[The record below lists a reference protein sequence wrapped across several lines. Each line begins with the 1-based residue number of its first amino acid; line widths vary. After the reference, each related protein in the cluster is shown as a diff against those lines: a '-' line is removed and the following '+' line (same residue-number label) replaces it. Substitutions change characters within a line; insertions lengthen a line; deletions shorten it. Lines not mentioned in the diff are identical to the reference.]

1 MRQRLSGHTVLTFVL
16 FLMVTVRAFSQGTG
30 LTAFDLNEKAIS
42 FLWNNLDSAEQYAGF
57 AYEVSGRHSDER
69 AKAVNTLARIATIR
83 MDFTQAW
90 QLYSSVPEITNNL
103 LEVVGSEIGLMRI
116 CQRTSD
122 NVSFYEFRNNI
133 LLHLR
138 ALHEES
144 GALSQAQMERLLSLE
159 RSFRM
164 ESARY
169 WFELEQLGQAGLEIS
184 YVVPD
189 NLLRNDHDRYLT
201 YTYMRGL
208 GIGLDSYGLEDAVLQ
223 RLRSLDNCL
232 RGAVRYNNMMM
243 QAQSISAICS
253 LLLEYGTDNVLSG
266 VSDDMLARL
275 NASDVHPELLPTQ
288 LALKALQISA
298 SYGGQY
304 EIIECERLLA
314 SCYIE
319 RGLYDEA
326 LGALNVALDMLNDN
340 FHLNSAGK
348 GTFERLEL
356 YRTDDVIV
364 EEQWMAAMPHC
375 VLPECMASLR
385 EQMSLAYSGLDNK
398 AASDYNR
405 TVYLEIQKTIR
416 LDRRFEARTILLE
429 RSNRSLT
436 AMLYAV
442 AVAIVLLILFIVLFH
457 KRINAA
463 NSRYVEMMRKTVDLC
478 ESILRPAPA
487 DTDIVRW
494 LNGLASPALME
505 LTGAESI
512 TIDENAHIKAS
523 WNTRRVNRDSRTVLN
538 TVAPYIKAALRNAD
552 ELTGQADRLRQ
563 AEKQHYLYR
572 IHADNNKRENLA
584 RKTCCQ
590 IVAECL
596 PYIDRMRSEILHLA
610 DMPTDS
616 KQYSQSLQYV
626 RELAERI
633 NQYNDLLSQWIRI
646 RQGVVNLNVESFPVQ
661 NLFDIVNHSKRSFSQ
676 KGVELEVVA
685 TDAVVR
691 ADRVLTLFMINTLA
705 DNARKFTPAGGEVC
719 IEALQSDEYVEIAVS
734 DTGVGLSED
743 DVRRICE
750 EKVFDPDII
759 GQGRREGKG
768 SGFGLMNC
776 KGIIDKYRKSD
787 DLFKV
792 CRFDVES
799 VQGKGSRFS
808 FRLPKGVKRTLS
820 VLLMLA
826 AGLTS
831 RAQSGETLQPI
842 DASQDSLL
850 VVAYNYANQT
860 YLCNTD
866 GRFEEA
872 ILYADSAFNA
882 LNMDYLANGGSQE
895 MLLSV
900 IDTLVPA
907 ETYWL
912 EDGFATD
919 YETVLW
925 LRNEIAI
932 SALALRDWRVYRYN
946 DDAYLKLFKLYFGEW
961 KIEDDCRELQ
971 RTNSNLYIA
980 VIVFVLI
987 FLTVI
992 LVRYVVHSRHWL
1004 KFRSDLQQAVR
1015 VVDNISRVTA
1025 VNDLDDFDAE
1035 DVVTRLVVGIY
1046 QEMDHLTDMRSL
1058 MVILNDEGRIIK
1070 AKHSD
1075 GPVDE
1080 RLDDR
1085 VNACIVNGTEQS
1097 SSDGLCRALPL
1108 QLSLD
1113 GEERIIGA
1121 MGIRLEHE
1129 PDQTW
1134 DIIKGMIAGY
1144 MATALY
1150 SCVIRFESGFRDIEQ
1165 VKEESDRIRYEENRL
1180 HVSNLILD
1188 NCLSTLKHETVWYPN
1203 RIVRMVSDIEG
1214 TEKTDRTADQIKEM
1228 QELVDYYREIFGI
1241 LSQYALSQTSGQLL
1255 HRDVFAV
1262 SELTGHITA
1271 YLQKTAP
1278 KVGYRCNFSI
1288 EAQNLMVTADM
1299 VMIRYLLENLLD
1311 RGMAQGGDM
1320 KLSVNEDGA
1329 FVRFALHR
1337 SCAVPGN
1344 EVLDGLFTPLMNK
1357 DNMAYVICRQ
1367 IIREHDESFGHPGC
1381 RINAEAEQD
1390 GMVIWFTVPVAR
1402 K

>member
-1 MRQRLSGHTVLTFVL
+1 MMRRKVGHIIALCTLLIATSAAYA
-16 FLMVTVRAFSQGTG
+16 RSS
-30 LTAFDLNEKAIS
+30 TAFDLNEKAIS
-42 FLWNNLDSAEQYAGF
+42 YLWNNLDSAEQYARF
-57 AYEVSGRHSDER
+57 AYDVSGRHSDER

-90 QLYSSVPEITNNL
+90 DLYSSIPGITNNM
-103 LEVVGSEIGLMRI
+103 LEVVGSEIGLMRL

-122 NVSFYEFRNNI
+122 NVMFYQYRNNI

-138 ALHEES
+138 SLHEES
-144 GALSQAQMERLLSLE
+144 NALNQAQLERLLSLE

-169 WFELEQLGQAGLEIS
+169 WFELEQLGQAGREMS
-184 YVVPD
+184 YVVAD
-189 NLLRNDHDRYLT
+189 NLLRDDHDRYLT

-208 GIGLDSYGLEDAVLQ
+208 GIGSDYESLDEQVSQ

-232 RGAVRYNNMMM
+232 RSATRYNNIRM
-243 QAQSISAICS
+243 QALSISAMCS

-275 NASDVHPELLPTQ
+275 NASDVSPELLPTQ
-288 LALKALQISA
+288 LALKALQLSA

-326 LGALNVALDMLNDN
+326 VGVLTTALDMLNAS
-340 FHLNSAGK
+340 FRLNIAGQ
-348 GTFERLEL
+348 GEFEQLEP

-364 EEQWMAAMPHC
+364 EQQWMAAMPHA
-375 VLPECMASLR
+375 VVPECMASLR
-385 EQMSLAYSGLDNK
+385 EQMSLAYSGLNNK

-405 TVYLEIQKTIR
+405 TVYLELQKTIR
-416 LDRRFEARTILLE
+416 LDRRYEARTILLE
-429 RSNRSLT
+429 RSNRSLMG
-436 AMLYAV
+436 MLYAL
-442 AVAIVLLILFIVLFH
+442 AAAIVLLILFIVLFH

-463 NSRYVEMMRKTVDLC
+463 NNRYVEMMRKTVGLC
-478 ESILRPAPA
+478 ENILRPAPA
-487 DTDIVRW
+487 DADIIEW
-494 LNGLASPALME
+494 LNRTVALQLQE

-512 TIDENAHIKAS
+512 IIDENADIQADWSVK
-523 WNTRRVNRDSRTVLN
+523 RVSRDSRAVLS
-538 TVAPYIKAALRNAD
+538 TVAPYLKAALRNAD
-552 ELTGQADRLRQ
+552 ELVGQEDRLKQ

-572 IHADNNKRENLA
+572 MHADNNKRENLA

-590 IVAECL
+590 VVAECL
-596 PYIDRMRSEILHLA
+596 PYIDRMRSEIRHLA
-610 DMPTDS
+610 DMPAGST
-616 KQYSQSLQYV
+616 QYEQSLQYI

-646 RQGVVNLNVESFPVQ
+646 RQGVVNLNIESFAVKG
-661 NLFDIVNHSKRSFSQ
+661 LFDIVSHGSRSFNQ
-676 KGVELEVVA
+676 KGVELQVLP
-685 TDAVVR
+685 TDALVR

-705 DNARKFTPAGGEVC
+705 DNARKFTPAGGKVT
-719 IEALQSDEYVEIAVS
+719 IEAQQGDDYVEISVT
-734 DTGVGLSED
+734 DTGVGLSAE
-743 DVRRICE
+743 DVRSITE
-750 EKVFDPDII
+750 QKVFDPSQI
-759 GQGRREGKG
+759 GQAESQGKG

-776 KGIIDKYRKSD
+776 KGIIEKYRKD
-787 DLFKV
+787 YDLFKV

-799 VQGKGSRFS
+799 TPGKGSRFS
-808 FRLPKGVKRTLS
+808 FRLPKGIKRALS
-820 VLLMLA
+820 ILLILA
-826 AGLTS
+826 GGLTAN
-831 RAQSGETLQPI
+831 AQDDS
-842 DASQDSLL
+842 ARDSLL
-850 VVAYNYANQT
+850 VTAYNYANQT
-860 YLCNTD
+860 YLCNTE

-872 ILYADSAFNA
+872 LLYADSAFGA
-882 LNMDYLANGGSQE
+882 LNRDYLLGGGFDN

-925 LRNEIAI
+925 LRNEIAV
-932 SALALRDWRVYRYN
+932 SALALRDWTVYRYN

-961 KIEDDCRELQ
+961 KIEEDCRQLQ

-1015 VVDNISRVTA
+1015 VVDSISAVTA
-1025 VNDLDDFDAE
+1025 ATDMEHFNAD
-1035 DVVTRLVVGIY
+1035 DVVKRLVDGIWL
-1046 QEMDHLTDMRSL
+1046 EMDHLADMRTL
-1058 MVILNDEGRIIK
+1058 MITLNDEGRIIT
-1070 AKHSD
+1070 AVHND
-1075 GPVDE
+1075 GPSDE
-1080 RLDDR
+1080 RLEDR
-1085 VNACIVNGTEQS
+1085 VNACMAHGEEQS
-1097 SSDGLCRALPL
+1097 SADGLCRALPL
-1108 QLSLD
+1108 ILNLD
-1113 GEERIIGA
+1113 GDERMIGSL
-1121 MGIRLEHE
+1121 GVRLEHA

-1134 DIIKGMIAGY
+1134 EIIKGMIAGY
-1144 MATALY
+1144 LATALY

-1165 VKEESDRIRYEENRL
+1165 IKEESDRIRYEENRL

-1203 RIVRMVSDIEG
+1203 RIVQMVEERQVQD
-1214 TEKTDRTADQIKEM
+1214 M

-1255 HRDVFAV
+1255 HRDVFRV
-1262 SELTGHITA
+1262 SDIMEYASAYMDKTGS
-1271 YLQKTAP
+1271 KS
-1278 KVGYRCNFSI
+1278 GYTGKFNI
-1288 EAQNLMVTADM
+1288 EADGSVSVSADR
-1299 VMIRYLLENLLD
+1299 VMLEYLVQNLLD
-1311 RGMAQGGDM
+1311 KGMADGGDM
-1320 KLSVNEDGA
+1320 TLTGRQDGG
-1329 FVRFALHR
+1329 FVRFELHR
-1337 SCAVPGN
+1337 KCSAPSP
-1344 EVLDGLFTPLMNK
+1344 ETLDLLFTPLMNK

-1381 RINAEAEQD
+1381 RINAESGKD
-1390 GMVIWFTVPVAR
+1390 GMVIWFTVPAA
-1402 K
+1402 KQK